1 MGQKYTRVQVALEV
15 AAEDNKP
22 GVCSRI
28 KTMLLVLNV
37 EMLAVFS
44 FLTVNTSMAR
54 PLPGWFLPIV
64 LAFVF
69 GFVLCFVIDV
79 CLYAKRKKR

>member
-15 AAEDNKP
+15 AVEDNKP

-44 FLTVNTSMAR
+44 FLTVNTLWQGLFPVGFCPSFWLSSSD
-54 PLPGWFLPIV
+54 PSSV
-64 LAFVF
+64 L
-69 GFVLCFVIDV
+69 
-79 CLYAKRKKR
+79 